1 MSEDRAPET
10 AGADPVPPAPPP
22 APPAPMTAPQAVGVT
37 PVWSRIGTGLNPA
50 MMVALAAL
58 LLSAWQWT
66 TSQRDTARLQ
76 TELARRLAGAEAAG
90 NEVRSGS
97 DRMRND
103 LRDLESRLGLM
114 EAKLIESQNQRL
126 ALESLYQELARNRD
140 EWVLAEIEQLLIAAN
155 QQLQLAGNV
164 RSALI
169 ALEAAD
175 KRLAQADRPGLLSL
189 RRVIARDIE
198 RLKTAPALDVPGL
211 TLKLD
216 NLIAGVDALPLA
228 AEQRPRETPEP
239 RPGAGGAWERFA
251 REVLGDLRDMLRIR
265 VADSREVPL
274 LAPEQVFFLRENL
287 KLKLLSARLA
297 LLSRNEPG
305 FRADARTAEQW
316 LGQHFDPKARAV
328 ANAQGLLRQ
337 LAASDLTVQLPDIG
351 ESLQAV
357 RTQAAGR
364 RSGLR

>member
-1 MSEDRAPET
+1 
-10 AGADPVPPAPPP
+10 VPPL
-22 APPAPMTAPQAVGVT
+22 
-37 PVWSRIGTGLNPA
+37 WSRIGTGLNPA
-50 MMVALAAL
+50 MMVALVAL
-58 LLSAWQWT
+58 ALSIWQWAT
-66 TSQRDTARLQ
+66 AERDAARLQ
-76 TELARRLAGAEAAG
+76 TELARRLATAEAAG

-189 RRVIARDIE
+189 RRVISRDIE

-216 NLIAGVDALPLA
+216 NLIASVDSLPLA
-228 AEQRPRETPEP
+228 AEQRPRETVEA
-239 RPGAGGAWERFA
+239 RPGTGGTWDRFA
-251 REVLGDLRDMLRIR
+251 REVLVDLREMLRIR

-274 LAPEQVFFLRENL
+274 LAPEQAFFLRENL

-316 LGQHFDPKARAV
+316 LGQHFDPKVRTV

>member
-1 MSEDRAPET
+1 MP
-10 AGADPVPPAPPP
+10 
-22 APPAPMTAPQAVGVT
+22 
-37 PVWSRIGTGLNPA
+37 PVWSRIGTGFNAA

-58 LLSAWQWT
+58 LLSAWHWAT
-66 TSQRDTARLQ
+66 AQRDAARLQ

-90 NEVRSGS
+90 SEIRSGS
-97 DRMRND
+97 ERMRND
-103 LRDLESRLGLM
+103 LRDLESRLGLV

-198 RLKTAPALDVPGL
+198 RLKTTPALDVPGL

-216 NLIAGVDALPLA
+216 NLIATVDSLPLA
-228 AEQRPRETPEP
+228 AEQRPRETAGQ
-239 RPGAGGAWERFA
+239 RPDTGGAWERFV
-251 REVLGDLRDMLRIR
+251 REVLVDLQEMLRIR

-305 FRADARTAEQW
+305 FRTDARTAEQW